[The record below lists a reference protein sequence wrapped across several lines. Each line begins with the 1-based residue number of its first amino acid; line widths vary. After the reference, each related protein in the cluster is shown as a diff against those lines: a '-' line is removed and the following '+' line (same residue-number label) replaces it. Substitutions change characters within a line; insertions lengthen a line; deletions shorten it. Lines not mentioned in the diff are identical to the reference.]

1 MKKQIQT
8 LFALALVIFLITT
21 NVQALATNSGQIIT
35 YGEEAKI
42 FISKIMENPDIE
54 KRLQQQDNTI
64 IVVSDLKDADVNK
77 IVESIKKGS
86 ALVAIN
92 LPLDNKLVSTST

>member
-1 MKKQIQT
+1 
-8 LFALALVIFLITT
+8 
-21 NVQALATNSGQIIT
+21 
-35 YGEEAKI
+35 
-42 FISKIMENPDIE
+42 MENPDIE

-92 LPLDNKLVSTST
+92 LPLDNKLVSTSTLNEKKSEFTYKVE